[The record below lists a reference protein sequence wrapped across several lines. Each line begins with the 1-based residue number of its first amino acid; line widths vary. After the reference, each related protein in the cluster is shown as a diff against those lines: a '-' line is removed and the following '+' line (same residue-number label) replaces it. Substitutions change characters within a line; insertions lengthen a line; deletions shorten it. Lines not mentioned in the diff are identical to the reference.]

1 MDKIN
6 INHKSDFKLIA
17 GYKDSTPITSSP
29 FRFTFYT
36 STHGEKFT
44 AEYDGERFT
53 NCIPTDDGR
62 VKIPFDNHNLGVG
75 TLYVT
80 TQLSLT
86 DSDFND
92 GKYNYNSDD
101 ATNII
106 LGRGTTDTTSD
117 VEVFINKPNTNG
129 IGMSL
134 VKPYTTEKSESAQRI
149 YNLGKFN
156 NNSEAWA
163 AAAQPEIFCNKDIN
177 IIAYDTIQGSNSYL
191 IFQSLSSYQVSD
203 THRICTQ
210 YLFYEGGTRASYMR
224 TFDVDSQELM
234 HGWQPIHLYTS
245 FVVENG
251 RVYGITTPNDLNS
264 KLHKKVELFGIPSVT
279 NAVTT
284 DTQQT
289 ITGQKQ
295 FNGNVSISGKSLI
308 TSSIDPGEFKVFPQG
323 SNTNKGFI
331 IRTANRSESIP
342 NIEILAT
349 NNQQSYKYEFPKKS
363 GIVVTGIKIGNQVYT
378 ADIVDGVIDLT
389 NILG

>member
-1 MDKIN
+1 METIN
-6 INHKSDFKLIA
+6 INHKSDFKIIA
-17 GYKDSTPITSSP
+17 GYKDSTPITTSP

-36 STHGEKFT
+36 STRGAKLI

-106 LGRGTTDTTSD
+106 LGRGTTDTNSE
-117 VEVFINKPNTNG
+117 VEVLINKPNTNG

-134 VKPYTTEKSESAQRI
+134 IKPYITDEGASSQRI
-149 YNLGKFN
+149 HYLGKFN
-156 NNSEAWA
+156 NNSEAWD
-163 AAAQPEIFCNKDIN
+163 AAAQPEIFGNKDIN

-191 IFQSLSSYQVSD
+191 IFQSHSSYQVSN
-203 THRICTQ
+203 TYRICTQ
-210 YLFYEGGTRASYMR
+210 YLFYEGGSRASYMR
-224 TFDVDSQELM
+224 TFDVDAQELM
-234 HGWQPIHLYTS
+234 HGWKEIHLYTS
-245 FVVENG
+245 FIVENG
-251 RVYGITTPNDLNS
+251 IVYGITTPNDINS
-264 KLHKKVELFGIPSVT
+264 RLHKKVELFSLPSVT

-284 DTQQT
+284 DTSQT
-289 ITGQKQ
+289 ITAKKQ
-295 FNGNVSISGKSLI
+295 FNSNISISGKTLI
-308 TSSIDPGEFKVFPQG
+308 TSTIDPGEFKVFPQG

-331 IRTANRSESIP
+331 IRTANRGDNIP

-349 NNQQSYKYEFPKKS
+349 NNQQSYKYEFPKK
-363 GIVVTGIKIGNQVYT
+363 GGVVVTGIKIGNQVYT